1 MYDFNLDD
9 AGISRFDDDEEGKE
23 RKVRECFFGTFKL
36 ILQTFFFFCFR
47 LINIF

>member
-23 RKVRECFFGTFKL
+23 RKVRECFFGTFKFYKL
-36 ILQTFFFFCFR
+36 FSFFA
-47 LINIF
+47 LG